1 MQLKRQQGEGKG
13 LSIPYRQ
20 TLKSKDTLNE
30 KCPGGVESEKRLL
43 EKEGFKVRQKGKKES
58 VEIHQNYTK

>member
-1 MQLKRQQGEGKG
+1 M
-13 LSIPYRQ
+13 SIPYRQ